1 MTISCVSGFFSPACR
16 AATAMVAALALSAC
30 DETGAFSLE
39 SLKPAPAEASAA
51 TPATGETTEQDVEAP
66 EVFAAREEGLWD
78 GRPSLGG
85 VWVAHPDADAPER
98 VIIRNTENG
107 QFVVGALF
115 RREREVPGPRLQLSS
130 DAASALDILAGAP
143 TELDVTAL
151 RREVIEQPV
160 EPETVDAEAETQ
172 VAEADTA
179 ASTLS
184 AEEISS
190 AAATDEASGG
200 ADPIALATAAL
211 GEADAAA
218 EPAAGTARE
227 VASSAAAAPVTSSA
241 LPESTLPASSL
252 NRPFLQAATL
262 SSAENADRAVKQL
275 SDAGLTARASELK
288 QEDKSLWRVVVGPA
302 ASEAERNT
310 MLEKVK
316 AAGFT
321 DAFAVSN

>member
-30 DETGAFSLE
+30 DETGAFNLE
-39 SLKPAPAEASAA
+39 SLKPAPTEASAA

-160 EPETVDAEAETQ
+160 EPEAVDTEVETQ
-172 VAEADTA
+172 LAADTA

-218 EPAAGTARE
+218 EPAADTARE

-241 LPESTLPASSL
+241 LPESTLPSSSL

-288 QEDKSLWRVVVGPA
+288 REDKSLWRVVVGPA

-316 AAGFT
+316 AVGFT